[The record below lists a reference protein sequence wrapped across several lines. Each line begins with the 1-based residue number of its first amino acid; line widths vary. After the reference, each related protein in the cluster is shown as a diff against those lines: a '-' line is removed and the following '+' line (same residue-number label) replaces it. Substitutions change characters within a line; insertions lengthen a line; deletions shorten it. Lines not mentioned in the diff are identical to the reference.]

1 MPTYSIITNIDREHM
16 DYYKTIDN
24 LKELFKKFLEKVPSF
39 GKSFVCIDDL
49 TNKEIIKKLKNK
61 NFYTYGSDIKSN
73 FQIINVV
80 QKKNYSKFNLK
91 IVVPGKKKYFIKN
104 IIIPILGM
112 HNIRNATA
120 AIAVAVTIGVSS
132 KLAKQALFNFKGV
145 QRRFNKIFTFKG
157 SEFYDDYAHHPTE
170 IREVLNGVKAAYN
183 NKKII
188 CIFQPHRISRLRDLK
203 KEFSLAFKKADQVI
217 LCPIFAAGEK
227 IKLGFNYYDFA
238 NDIAK
243 NSKVE
248 LFLVKDK
255 ENLAKFIK
263 QNIQGKK
270 IVIGMG
276 AGSISNW
283 IRDLPNLI

>member
-1 MPTYSIITNIDREHM
+1 M
-16 DYYKTIDN
+16 
-24 LKELFKKFLEKVPSF
+24 
-39 GKSFVCIDDL
+39 
-49 TNKEIIKKLKNK
+49 
-61 NFYTYGSDIKSN
+61 
-73 FQIINVV
+73 
-80 QKKNYSKFNLK
+80 
-91 IVVPGKKKYFIKN
+91 
-104 IIIPILGM
+104 
-112 HNIRNATA
+112 
-120 AIAVAVTIGVSS
+120 
-132 KLAKQALFNFKGV
+132 
-145 QRRFNKIFTFKG
+145 
-157 SEFYDDYAHHPTE
+157 
-170 IREVLNGVKAAYN
+170 
-183 NKKII
+183 
-188 CIFQPHRISRLRDLK
+188 RDLK

>member
-1 MPTYSIITNIDREHM
+1 M